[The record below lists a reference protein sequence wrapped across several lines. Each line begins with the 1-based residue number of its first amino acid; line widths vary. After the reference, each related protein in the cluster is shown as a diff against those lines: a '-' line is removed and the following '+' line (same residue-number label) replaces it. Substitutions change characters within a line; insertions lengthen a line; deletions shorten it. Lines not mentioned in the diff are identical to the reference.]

1 MTTISP
7 NSSYEYS
14 SPDRLVLMLFIAVAI
29 HALIIL
35 GVSFEAIRQEP
46 PDQSTETLD
55 ITIVNKKETPPPE
68 DYDYQAESSQ
78 DGGGNTQE
86 KVRPTEQMVE
96 QAPPPAAAP
105 ELQPEPAPVL
115 TRDTSEQKIKKP
127 EESAMPQPQ
136 DKLNATELI
145 NRSVEML
152 TLNQQIN
159 QSLQAYSKTPRSK
172 YISAR
177 TQEFKYA
184 NYMRDWVTKVERVG
198 DLNYPDAARRQNL
211 SGSLIVEVALYADG
225 TVREIKI
232 LRPSG
237 HKLLDDAAI
246 RIVRL
251 AAPFPEFPEEIRKET
266 DVLYITRTWVFNS
279 NRLQGR

>member
-7 NSSYEYS
+7 DSPFEYS
-14 SPDRLVLMLFIAVAI
+14 SADRLVLMLFIAVAI

-35 GVSFEAIRQEP
+35 GISFDAIQQEP

-55 ITIVNKKETPPPE
+55 ITIVKKTDTPPPE

-86 KVRPTEQMVE
+86 KVRPTEQMIE
-96 QAPPPAAAP
+96 QAPPPATTP
-105 ELQPEPAPVL
+105 ELEPEPAPVL
-115 TRDTSEQKIKKP
+115 TRDTSEQKVKKP
-127 EESAMPQPQ
+127 EQSATPQKQ
-136 DKLNATELI
+136 ERLNAIELI

-159 QSLQAYSKTPRSK
+159 QSLKAYSKTPRSK

-198 DLNYPDAARRQNL
+198 DLNYPDAARRQDL

-246 RIVRL
+246 RIVKL
-251 AAPFPEFPEEIRKET
+251 AAPFPGFPEEIRKET

-279 NRLQGR
+279 NQLTGR

>member
-1 MTTISP
+1 VTTISP

>member
-225 TVREIKI
+225 SVREIKI